1 MVLYLSHLHE
11 ESKRRLIII
20 SLVRSVKT
28 QTYSSFYA
36 IYKRLHLSNKS
47 KVAQTT
53 PSSQPKI
60 LTLPIALNN
69 LFLSIRWSFCI
80 CHGSGVSTRLK
91 KKSFICHAKK
101 VNERREP
108 VTRSVYQSPDTYE
121 YINVMERSG
130 ASFIGRVRYLEES
143 YVRRVNPNLRS
154 LELRQTDVSVDSV
167 RAPS

>member
-121 YINVMERSG
+121 YINVMWIGISPSWFTDLLALWVWPFFE
-130 ASFIGRVRYLEES
+130 IHGRVQRFKRLTWEKKAM
-143 YVRRVNPNLRS
+143 N
-154 LELRQTDVSVDSV
+154 
-167 RAPS
+167 